1 MTKQHPCH
9 SKEISRI
16 NRAVGQLEGIKRMID
31 DGRYCIDILQQVKAV
46 KSAIK
51 SIEAN
56 IFTTH
61 LESCIKDVFDSK
73 NQKDIGKK
81 INEIKDVFKKNQ
93 NDS

>member
-1 MTKQHPCH
+1 MTKKHPCH

-16 NRAVGQLEGIKRMID
+16 NRAIGQLEGIKRMIGD
-31 DGRYCIDILQQVKAV
+31 DRYCIDILQQVKAA

-61 LESCIKDVFDSK
+61 LDSCIKEAFETKDP
-73 NQKDIGKK
+73 KDIEIK

-93 NDS
+93 DG